1 MSVILYSMHCPKC
14 MILKKKLLDKDIK
27 FKEINSVSEMTK
39 RGFMSVPILEVD
51 GNIMDYQQA
60 SEWMMDK

>member
-1 MSVILYSMHCPKC
+1 MSVILYSTYCPKC

-27 FKEINSVSEMTK
+27 FKEINSVNEMIK